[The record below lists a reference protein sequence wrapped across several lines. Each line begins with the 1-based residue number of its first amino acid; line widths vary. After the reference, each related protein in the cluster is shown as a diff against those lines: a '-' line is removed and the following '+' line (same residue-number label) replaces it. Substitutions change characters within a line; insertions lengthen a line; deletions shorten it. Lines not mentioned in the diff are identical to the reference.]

1 MTRQREAQTAL
12 QKQIAANEYYRTQ
25 NAVTL
30 NQKKSLVQ
38 VKADPSKADAE
49 EAAYQ
54 IVYDTEQTRIKAAQK
69 VLADQITANEKFRSE
84 HAVTLVQANAEPY
97 VSKAI

>member
-1 MTRQREAQTAL
+1 MTRQREAQSAL
-12 QKQIAANEYYRTQ
+12 QKAIAANEHYRTQ

-30 NQKKSLVQ
+30 NQKKSLAQ
-38 VKADPSKADAE
+38 VTDPSKADAE

-54 IVYDTEQTRIKAAQK
+54 IVYDTEQTRIKAAK
-69 VLADQITANEKFRSE
+69 KTLADQVTANEKFRSE
-84 HAVTLVQANAEPY
+84 HAVTLVQAKAEPY